1 MFPSTNENAVICLC
15 FTTFIKVFVSSVMRS
30 ECNAILPAPLTENTT
45 SLTPFV
51 NEFLYL
57 PKLLGTN
64 VVAIFDIL
72 FVPLFR
78 LAWLGLRCDV

>member
-1 MFPSTNENAVICLC
+1 MFPSANENAVIRFR
-15 FTTFIKVFVSSVMRS
+15 FTTLIKVFVSSVMRS
-30 ECNAILPAPLTENTT
+30 ECNTILPAPSTENTT

-57 PKLLGTN
+57 SELLGTN